1 MSDLIYWLIGIVLV
15 AGLSPFAWKAL
26 RLIGRQPQV
35 SLPEV
40 IATSRV
46 LFDLV
51 VNLQQHR
58 GMSSAWLSGD
68 ASFAARLRDKQ
79 AAIDSL
85 LPALQRD
92 ARAEGERHAP
102 CFTGNEVALFV
113 FRWRSLVDA
122 LAGKTPEQSI
132 AEHSQLISQLLNW
145 LAAVGEA
152 RLEPLLD
159 RADQVGTV
167 RNFAYRLPA
176 LAECLGQ
183 MRAIGSSV
191 AARQACSPVARVR
204 LMFLVSKVEG
214 LLEQALRAS
223 SAGQSS
229 PRARSAIVELIGLVR
244 SSILAGDGIKV
255 SPEQYFG
262 VATRAV
268 DAVVAWVGESGQAL
282 ERVSPQAPGG
292 LTLLP
297 G

>member
-1 MSDLIYWLIGIVLV
+1 MSDLIYWLIGAVL
-15 AGLSPFAWKAL
+15 AAALTPFAWKAL
-26 RLIGRQPQV
+26 RAAGRRPQA

-40 IATSRV
+40 LAASRV
-46 LFDLV
+46 LFELV

-68 ASFAARLRDKQ
+68 ASFAPRLREKQ
-79 AAIDSL
+79 AVIDNL

-92 ARAEGERHAP
+92 ARSETARHAP
-102 CFTGNEVALFV
+102 CFTGNEVSLFI

-191 AARQACSPVARVR
+191 AARKACSPVARVR

-223 SAGQSS
+223 NAGQSS
-229 PRARSAIVELIGLVR
+229 PRARSAIIELIGLVR
-244 SSILAGDGIKV
+244 SGILAGDGIKV

-268 DAVVAWVGESGQAL
+268 DGVVAWVGESGQVL

-292 LTLLP
+292 MTLLP